1 MFAYNKKSHSVL
13 HLYRGG
19 KAYTNSRSGPGS
31 GPIWIDDLKC
41 SGHETNIGQCSFS
54 GWNNT
59 NCGHEEDAAVECE
72 PGYVNY
78 IEPRVRSEA

>member
-1 MFAYNKKSHSVL
+1 MFAKNLMFAKQKTKQFYSVL
-13 HLYRGG
+13 YLYRGG
-19 KAYTNSRSGPGS
+19 KAYTDSRSGPGS

-72 PGYVNY
+72 PGNV
-78 IEPRVRSEA
+78 IK